1 MLKAI
6 AVILLSA
13 AVVGCSSTSPSPV
26 GPWTVTSVS
35 PVRGSTAGGTLL
47 TIVGS
52 GFQSGTTV
60 TIGGV
65 KQVLS
70 SFGGSTVLY
79 LTTTAQEAG
88 IAEMV
93 ITGRQGQVE
102 RFAGAFEFTPPQT
115 FDFNGSWEG
124 VGTREGQPGPLPR
137 SSHLEIRLAINGD
150 VVTSIGITCD
160 GISPALP
167 GPLVVSHVPSL
178 PPPPTAS
185 SSSRVESFRIARR
198 LAPSRRPS
206 ARTRRGA

>member
-6 AVILLSA
+6 GVILRSA

-93 ITGRQGQVE
+93 IT
-102 RFAGAFEFTPPQT
+102 AGTVAGVVKVSTAPKVMPDG
-115 FDFNGSWEG
+115 FDEMAQYQYWVPGS
-124 VGTREGQPGPLPR
+124 RP
-137 SSHLEIRLAINGD
+137 
-150 VVTSIGITCD
+150 VVLT
-160 GISPALP
+160 
-167 GPLVVSHVPSL
+167 
-178 PPPPTAS
+178 
-185 SSSRVESFRIARR
+185 E
-198 LAPSRRPS
+198 
-206 ARTRRGA
+206 